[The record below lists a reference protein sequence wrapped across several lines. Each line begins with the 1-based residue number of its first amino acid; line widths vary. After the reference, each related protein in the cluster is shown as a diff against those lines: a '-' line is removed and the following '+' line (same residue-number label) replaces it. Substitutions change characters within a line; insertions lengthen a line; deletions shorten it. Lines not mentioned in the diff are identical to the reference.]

1 MHKLL
6 SICFIAFMGLFLVS
20 CGSPLEETI
29 KEINQRYADFNP
41 MSEEDVR
48 VRLKEPIN
56 VRRIDEFNHVSI
68 WAIGY
73 RDIEKLKEDI
83 SNGVVVEGV
92 YIYFNETIRSFQELN
107 METLEME
114 WHDKLVVDAVK
125 AEKKVIILN
134 DLK

>member
-1 MHKLL
+1 MRRVL
-6 SICFIAFMGLFLVS
+6 SICFITFLSFFLVS
-20 CGSPLEETI
+20 CGNPLDTTI
-29 KEINQRYADFNP
+29 DEINQRYADFNP

-56 VRRIDEFNHVSI
+56 TRRIDEFNYTAI
-68 WAIGY
+68 WAVGY

-83 SNGVVVEGV
+83 KNGVEVEGV
-92 YIYFNETIRSFQELN
+92 FIIFNETIRKFQELN

-114 WHDKLVVDAVK
+114 WHEKLVVDAVK
-125 AEKKVIILN
+125 AERRVINLE